1 MTDEF
6 HNDIPAAPK
15 EREAERESEIAAGVY
30 AGLTADTGIDEKA
43 APGRARW
50 RGNAPKRRRRPPRR
64 IRLCSWSCRTCGSIS
79 SSARPR
85 GKRPP

>member
-30 AGLTADTGIDEKA
+30 AGLTADTGID
-43 APGRARW
+43 
-50 RGNAPKRRRRPPRR
+50 
-64 IRLCSWSCRTCGSIS
+64 
-79 SSARPR
+79 
-85 GKRPP
+85 

>member
-43 APGRARW
+43 ARPCRW
-50 RGNAPKRRRRPPRR
+50 RGNAPKRRRHPPPR
-64 IRLCSWSCRTCGSIS
+64 IRPCSWSCRTCGSIS